1 MDVVDV
7 ERFAAAL
14 QRQPRL
20 ESRLFTEQEAA
31 PFRGKRSGAQHLAA
45 RFAAKEAV
53 GKLLGCGVTAWRD
66 IEVLSDG
73 GAPQVRLHGRAL
85 HRAKELGIGEVAISL
100 THTATIA
107 AACAL
112 AMAGTTSEQR

>member
-1 MDVVDV
+1 MEV

-14 QRQPRL
+14 RRHPRL
-20 ESRLFTEQEAA
+20 ESRLFTEREAA
-31 PFRGKRSGAQHLAA
+31 PFHGKRAGVQHLAA

-53 GKLLGCGVTAWRD
+53 GKLLGCGVTAWRE
-66 IEVLSDG
+66 IEVVSDG
-73 GAPQVRLHGRAL
+73 EAPRVRLYGRAL
-85 HRAKELGIGEVAISL
+85 RRAEELGIGEVAISL

-112 AMAGTTSEQR
+112 ASAGAAFDEM